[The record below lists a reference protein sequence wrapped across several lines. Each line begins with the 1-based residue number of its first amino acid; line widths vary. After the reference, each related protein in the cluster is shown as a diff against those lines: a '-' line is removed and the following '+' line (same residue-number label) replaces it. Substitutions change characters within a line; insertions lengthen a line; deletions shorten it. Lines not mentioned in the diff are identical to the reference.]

1 MDTSEN
7 NLFVASK
14 AYWIQADGI
23 NAQIAQIS
31 RVAYTRM
38 PSAGVF
44 SSPVSIVYNWGV
56 PFKAS
61 YHGRAVD
68 VKLAQYSAMS
78 RDGDPQKTRTFA
90 LISGMQM
97 SSQEDTI
104 LDEVFPNP
112 LGHGVS
118 TMGLLALANST
129 GMPIYHITGAN
140 WGTYSGLLQQPD
152 DVVGDINN
160 ALNAGLEVVIPQSQL
175 TNQGWTGSGY
185 IMLDLV
191 TGAGDYRINGGA
203 SGSFSDSCGR
213 QSQPI
218 TVKVLEVSPIWNMIL
233 NGLVDDDLNFNGTG
247 VAEVLALVAATAVL
261 IVVAGPAA
269 IAAAAAIGRGAAIT
283 ALVLSMG
290 YAELAAADEDTCS
303 CSPVNAPRRGGNAV
317 HDACAN
323 LPAYTSFPG
332 FDRLMDG
339 RFFDGQVLELNQ
351 MTEVKTGTFYTT
363 IANIADTR
371 PSALSFK
378 AALLD
383 REEVLIVGDFGIADV
398 CKMDYG
404 YYTTDSRLLTDL
416 QGILVSLASKAHPA
430 VCSAS
435 PP

>member
-152 DVVGDINN
+152 DVVADINT
-160 ALNAGLEVVIPQSQL
+160 PS
-175 TNQGWTGSGY
+175 
-185 IMLDLV
+185 
-191 TGAGDYRINGGA
+191 
-203 SGSFSDSCGR
+203 
-213 QSQPI
+213 
-218 TVKVLEVSPIWNMIL
+218 
-233 NGLVDDDLNFNGTG
+233 
-247 VAEVLALVAATAVL
+247 
-261 IVVAGPAA
+261 
-269 IAAAAAIGRGAAIT
+269 
-283 ALVLSMG
+283 
-290 YAELAAADEDTCS
+290 
-303 CSPVNAPRRGGNAV
+303 
-317 HDACAN
+317 
-323 LPAYTSFPG
+323 
-332 FDRLMDG
+332 
-339 RFFDGQVLELNQ
+339 
-351 MTEVKTGTFYTT
+351 
-363 IANIADTR
+363 TR
-371 PSALSFK
+371 VW
-378 AALLD
+378 
-383 REEVLIVGDFGIADV
+383 R
-398 CKMDYG
+398 
-404 YYTTDSRLLTDL
+404 
-416 QGILVSLASKAHPA
+416 
-430 VCSAS
+430 
-435 PP
+435 